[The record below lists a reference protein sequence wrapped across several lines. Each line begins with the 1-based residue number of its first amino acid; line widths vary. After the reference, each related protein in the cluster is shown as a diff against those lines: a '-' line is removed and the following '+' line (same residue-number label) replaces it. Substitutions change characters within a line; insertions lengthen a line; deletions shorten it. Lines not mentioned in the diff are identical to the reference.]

1 MHFGLNKQPTTVL
14 HTKIYSQPEAEFTIA
29 NKVKNTWYWG
39 KNAFRISNWKCNC
52 FFSGEYSLKEFL
64 WVGQEILVQHH

>member
-39 KNAFRISNWKCNC
+39 KNAFRISN
-52 FFSGEYSLKEFL
+52 
-64 WVGQEILVQHH
+64 